1 MFIFDLTNPITL
13 LLVVLATSLLVFLG
27 QEIKKSSVAM
37 IPLVLFLLL
46 LVSHVVQV
54 SSLTQDYADL
64 SGALYKSMAWDF
76 LFILITFFSYLWIDD
91 LEAKKNNKKSID
103 NSLDWFWKEI

>member
-1 MFIFDLTNPITL
+1 MFVFDLTNPLTL
-13 LLVVLATSLLVFLG
+13 LLVVLATALLIFLG

-37 IPLVLFLLL
+37 IPLILFLFSLI
-46 LVSHVVQV
+46 SHVVQV
-54 SSLTQDYADL
+54 SSLSQEYSYL
-64 SGALYKSMAWDF
+64 SSNLYKSLAWDF
-76 LFILITFFSYLWIDD
+76 VFILVTFFSYLWIDD

>member
-1 MFIFDLTNPITL
+1 MFVFDLTNPLTL
-13 LLVVLATSLLVFLG
+13 LLVVLATGLLIFLG

-37 IPLVLFLLL
+37 IPLVLFLVL

-54 SSLTQDYADL
+54 SSLSQEYSYLA
-64 SGALYKSMAWDF
+64 SNLYKSLAWDF
-76 LFILITFFSYLWIDD
+76 VFILITFFSYLWIDD

-103 NSLDWFWKEI
+103 SSLDWFWKEI

>member
-1 MFIFDLTNPITL
+1 MYVFDLTNPLTL
-13 LLVVLATSLLVFLG
+13 LLVVLATALLIFLG

-37 IPLVLFLLL
+37 IPLILFLFSLI
-46 LVSHVVQV
+46 SHVVQV
-54 SSLTQDYADL
+54 SSLSQEYSYL
-64 SGALYKSMAWDF
+64 SSNLYKSLAWDF
-76 LFILITFFSYLWIDD
+76 VFILVTFFSYLWIDD

>member
-1 MFIFDLTNPITL
+1 MVIFNLTNPLTL
-13 LLVVLATSLLVFLG
+13 LLVVLATSLLIFLG

-37 IPLVLFLLL
+37 IPLVLFLFSLIA
-46 LVSHVVQV
+46 HVVQV
-54 SSLTQDYADL
+54 SSLTQDYAYL
-64 SGALYKSMAWDF
+64 SNVLFKSIAWDF

-91 LEAKKNNKKSID
+91 LEAKKNNIKSID

>member
-1 MFIFDLTNPITL
+1 MVLLNLTDPLTL
-13 LLVVLATSLLVFLG
+13 LLVIIATALLIFLG

-37 IPLVLFLLL
+37 IPLMAFLLL
-46 LVSHVVQV
+46 LIVHVVQV
-54 SSLTQDYADL
+54 STL
-64 SGALYKSMAWDF
+64 SEELKYLATTIYKCIAVDF

-91 LEAKKNNKKSID
+91 LEAKKNNLRSID